1 MNTAPN
7 SRLIPTGQAAFIVH
21 SDVPPGLKAGD
32 VVIVDGRERPMPGDF
47 VITKGR
53 HGLLTLGRYDP
64 DSSARV
70 AGVVVERRRYYR
82 CCSTIGKAKG
92 ESDHEL

>member
-53 HGLLTLGRYDP
+53 RGALTLGLYDP
-64 DSSARV
+64 NSGARV
-70 AGVVVERRRYYR
+70 AGVVVEQRRRYR
-82 CCSTIGKAKG
+82 HDATGDKVKVG
-92 ESDHEL
+92 DDG